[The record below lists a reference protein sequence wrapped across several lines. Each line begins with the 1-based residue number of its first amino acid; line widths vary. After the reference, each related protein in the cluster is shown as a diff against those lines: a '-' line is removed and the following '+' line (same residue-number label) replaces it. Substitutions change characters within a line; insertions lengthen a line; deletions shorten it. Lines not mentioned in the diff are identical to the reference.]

1 MGREQTMDM
10 LSGTTSEHLR
20 VFGLWVS
27 AAGRKGNLILQQA
40 HLAGGWY
47 AVVAVAAERQLRV
60 GGNLTA

>member
-20 VFGLWVS
+20 VFGLCVS
-27 AAGRKGNLILQQA
+27 AAGRNGTPDPGMTVA
-40 HLAGGWY
+40 CGWY

>member
-27 AAGRKGNLILQQA
+27 AAGRKGKPDPGMTV
-40 HLAGGWY
+40 AGGWY

-60 GGNLTA
+60 DGNLTA

>member
-1 MGREQTMDM
+1 MGREQTMAM

-27 AAGRKGNLILQQA
+27 AAGRKGEPDPGMTV
-40 HLAGGWY
+40 AGGWY

>member
-27 AAGRKGNLILQQA
+27 AAGRKGKPDPGMTA
-40 HLAGGWY
+40 AGGWY
-47 AVVAVAAERQLRV
+47 DVVAVAAERQLGV